1 MQALGEY
8 CLLNYVDF
16 MIVLQ
21 RIYTS
26 YKKLAEDAEV
36 EVSRRTSN
44 QFSSTKKSSAKNPHL
59 SGRFGLLPIY
69 STTQIAY
76 IGVISPA
83 HKELVHLMLDAGKVW
98 I

>member
-1 MQALGEY
+1 
-8 CLLNYVDF
+8 

-21 RIYTS
+21 RIYSS

-36 EVSRRTSN
+36 EVSSITSN
-44 QFSSTKKSSAKNPHL
+44 QFSSTPNRSSAKL
-59 SGRFGLLPIY
+59 SSQVDVLVSCSIY
-69 STTQIAY
+69 STQIAY

-83 HKELVHLMLDAGKVW
+83 HKELVHLMLDAGKVR

>member
-1 MQALGEY
+1 
-8 CLLNYVDF
+8 

-21 RIYTS
+21 RIYSS
-26 YKKLAEDAEV
+26 YNKLAEDAEV
-36 EVSRRTSN
+36 EVSSRTSN
-44 QFSSTKKSSAKNPHL
+44 QFSSTTKQKLSKKSSQVD
-59 SGRFGLLPIY
+59 GLVSCSIY